1 MNVIKTLI
9 ATTIALSLNVH
20 AQEEVSQTLIRNVNV
35 WDGFADELN
44 EGQDVLIEGNSV
56 AEIGRNLAA
65 GNATVINGGGRTLM
79 PGLID
84 MHTHVM
90 FPRGLPDHENVWD
103 GAASGA
109 MAHENEPSGGHDE
122 IN

>member
-1 MNVIKTLI
+1 MKTLLNTAI
-9 ATTIALSLNVH
+9 AAALALTLN
-20 AQEEVSQTLIRNVNV
+20 AQAEQEVSRSLIRNVNV
-35 WDGFADELN
+35 WDGLADGLV
-44 EGQDVLIEGNSV
+44 EGQDVLIEGNKV
-56 AEIGRNLAA
+56 AQIGRNLSAS
-65 GNATVINGGGRTLM
+65 GATVIDGGGKTLM

-109 MAHENEPSGGHDE
+109 IAHESIH
-122 IN
+122 I